1 MKHQIHR
8 DMKPGNILINSEGLV
23 KLTDFGI
30 ARTLEDSSGFC
41 NTFVG
46 TKTYMSPERIQG
58 MEYSYSSDI
67 WSLGLIICEL
77 ATGVF
82 PYKFSNVFIEHL
94 DSILREPEPTLPD
107 NGLYSSDLQNFLTR
121 CLKKDPKDRDSVTEL
136 CVNFIKVGSSLDF
149 KI

>member
-1 MKHQIHR
+1 
-8 DMKPGNILINSEGLV
+8 MKPGNILINSEGLV

-67 WSLGLIICEL
+67 WGLGLVIYEL

-82 PYKFSNVFIEHL
+82 PYKFSSVFIEHL

-107 NGLYSSDLQNFLTR
+107 NGLYSADLQNFVTR
-121 CLKKDPKDRDSVTEL
+121 CLQKNPKDRDTVIEL
-136 CVNFIKVGSSLDF
+136 CVSRSFYFRPILGY
-149 KI
+149 